1 MSVVKMIELV
11 GTSEESWENAVQ
23 AALDDA
29 NKTIKN
35 IESIDVTNLS
45 AVVQDG
51 KIIEW
56 NAETR
61 IAFKIEDRLR
71 SEHHEQHEHGEKVS
85 M

>member
-1 MSVVKMIELV
+1 MSVIKVIELV

-23 AALDDA
+23 AVLDDA

-35 IESIDVTNLS
+35 IESIDVANLS

-51 KIIEW
+51 KIKEW

-61 IAFKIEDRLR
+61 IAFRIEDQLR
-71 SEHHEQHEHGEKVS
+71 SERHEHHEHHEKVS